1 MPKALTRVALISI
14 LFVAS
19 VASFQAQTPGSA
31 PAGYPAAGQPAI
43 VTLVAP
49 GAAPRTA
56 LRYTIGGDYKA
67 HMDMAMLLGMSME
80 MAGIPAQTVQMPEM
94 KMGADVGVRSV
105 TPSGDVTF
113 DFAYTSVTLDQTAG
127 VDPSL
132 ASLVQGMDADLK
144 KVRGSAT
151 MNTRGATHGSSMDIS
166 NVSDPRLTQM
176 LGSLATSLDSVT
188 IPLPEE
194 AVGAGA
200 RWESRDDSFE
210 RLSGLSEDAVGAR
223 RRRRQECQAED
234 DRRTNGPAAA
244 DEQPGDAGR
253 RGRVAFK
260 VHRRRGRHRHAA
272 SRRARADE
280 RAQLHDEHDDE
291 RQRWRIVAADERG
304 DHAQGDDRAREVLT
318 LSREVVVVP
327 VGDGVAH
334 HERRG
339 D

>member
-200 RWESRDDSFE
+200 RWESRQTIHSNGFQVYQKTLWELVAVEGKSVKLKTTVEQMAPPQPMNSPAMPAGADVSLAKFTGGGGGTVTLHLD
-210 RLSGLSEDAVGAR
+210 GLVPTSELNSTTNMTMSVNAGGSSQQMSVGITLKVTIA
-223 RRRRQECQAED
+223 
-234 DRRTNGPAAA
+234 
-244 DEQPGDAGR
+244 PGK
-253 RGRVAFK
+253 F
-260 VHRRRGRHRHAA
+260 
-272 SRRARADE
+272 
-280 RAQLHDEHDDE
+280 
-291 RQRWRIVAADERG
+291 
-304 DHAQGDDRAREVLT
+304 
-318 LSREVVVVP
+318 
-327 VGDGVAH
+327 
-334 HERRG
+334 
-339 D
+339 

>member
-1 MPKALTRVALISI
+1 MPKALTRPVLIPI
-14 LFVAS
+14 LFVTA

-43 VTLVAP
+43 VTLVSP

-67 HMDMAMLLGMSME
+67 HMDMAMLIGMSME
-80 MAGIPAQTVQMPEM
+80 MAGISAQTMQMPEM
-94 KMGADVGVRSV
+94 KLGADVGVRSV

-200 RWESRDDSFE
+200 RWESRQTIHSNGFQVYQKTLWELVAVEGKSVKLKTTVEQMAPPQPMNSPAMPAGADVS
-210 RLSGLSEDAVGAR
+210 LSKFTGGGGGTVTLHLDGLVPTSELNSTTNMTMSVNAGGSSQQMSVGITLKVTIA
-223 RRRRQECQAED
+223 
-234 DRRTNGPAAA
+234 
-244 DEQPGDAGR
+244 PGK
-253 RGRVAFK
+253 F
-260 VHRRRGRHRHAA
+260 
-272 SRRARADE
+272 
-280 RAQLHDEHDDE
+280 
-291 RQRWRIVAADERG
+291 
-304 DHAQGDDRAREVLT
+304 
-318 LSREVVVVP
+318 
-327 VGDGVAH
+327 
-334 HERRG
+334 
-339 D
+339 